1 MGRRKRLGDIL
12 RERGLLTDDELRLAL
27 ERQRESGEKLGETL
41 IKLGFISPDDI
52 ADALSEH
59 LRIPRVDFKRR
70 YVSSDVVRLVPESI
84 IREQQVLPIEQEG
97 NFLSVAMVD
106 PLNIMIIDDLQRLT
120 GLLIKPMIATA
131 TEIEDAYRRSLDIA
145 STAKQVFAQ
154 YGADDSA
161 VEEQAEKER
170 EEAILGD
177 APGVKLANMILEQ
190 AVKQRASDVHLEPRE
205 DDLRVRY
212 RIDGIMR
219 DVMVV
224 PRHLRGDVNSRIK
237 IMANL
242 DITERRRPQD
252 GRLQLRLDDL
262 TVDVRISTLPTVYGE
277 KIVARILHRTHNV
290 LELEDFGFAAQNF
303 QRIQAMLRQSQGLIL
318 VTGPTGSGKTTTLYG
333 FLNQL
338 NSPEKN
344 IITVEDPVEYRL
356 EGINQVQVNPR
367 VDLTF
372 ATGLR
377 TVLRQDPDIIMV
389 GEIRDR
395 ETADI
400 AVRSALTG
408 HLVLS
413 TLHTNSAVASVVRL
427 LNMGIEPYLIS
438 STVIGVIAQRLV
450 RTICPE
456 CKKSVPLD
464 NPVAVRF
471 IQSLGIEP
479 PEYVYQGT
487 GCPLCNDTGYRGRT
501 VVEEVML
508 FTKDIRRAID
518 DGAHESEL
526 LEIAIRGGMETLP
539 VNAVD
544 KLVRGV
550 TTTEELLRT
559 VYSVENEGVI

>member
-27 ERQRESGEKLGETL
+27 ERQRESGEKLGEAL

>member
-12 RERGLLTDDELRLAL
+12 RERGSLTDDELRLAL

-539 VNAVD
+539 VNTVD

>member
-27 ERQRESGEKLGETL
+27 ERQRESGEKLGEAL

-290 LELEDFGFAAQNF
+290 LELEYFGFAAQNF

-526 LEIAIRGGMETLP
+526 FEIAIRGGMETLP
-539 VNAVD
+539 VNTVD